1 MDCLEILLP
10 VLLCAAIGY
19 CTNYIAIKMLFRPR
33 KERHIFGKRVPF
45 TPGVIP
51 KNQRRIAGAVAAAVD
66 EQLLTREDLL
76 GKVLNE
82 ESMANLADLAAEKI
96 ISSDTAL
103 GQIGEMAEVPD
114 RVGDFIAVEVV
125 NTVEETDLTPLI
137 ADIAETA
144 LADYLRNPMIS
155 LFLNQAVLT
164 DLYGKIGDSIK
175 DYLRENGRALV
186 NGIASEKIRDLCD
199 APISQTFDKLDL
211 NRKLVSSV
219 IAAVFQRVAGPVGTT
234 LLETVN
240 IRSVVEDKVNSMSVE
255 QLEDLVMSVMKNE
268 LQAIINLG
276 ALIGA
281 VIGIINIFI

>member
-234 LLETVN
+234 LLETV
-240 IRSVVEDKVNSMSVE
+240 
-255 QLEDLVMSVMKNE
+255 
-268 LQAIINLG
+268 
-276 ALIGA
+276 
-281 VIGIINIFI
+281 